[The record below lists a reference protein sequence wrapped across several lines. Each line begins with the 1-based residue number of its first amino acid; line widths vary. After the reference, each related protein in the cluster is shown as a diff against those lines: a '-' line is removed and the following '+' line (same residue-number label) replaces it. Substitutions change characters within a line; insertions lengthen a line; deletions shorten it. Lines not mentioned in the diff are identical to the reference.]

1 VVDQTVQERTIDLDN
16 VVTAASKIV
25 NEIVFP
31 RMKETMVDLKAEFQN
46 QFNAEKEK
54 LVQKLEGEKEESRK
68 AIREELRSEFQVQFD
83 EKEQEL
89 IAKLEA
95 EKEILLGDFEQ
106 EMRTEKAAMRLELQQ
121 NVDEK
126 QAALEQKVDEKQDAM
141 KQSLQDQVNKMN
153 EKVIFAAVR
162 SSSGNMDKGTIT
174 YDSLT
179 TNIGNGMD
187 SSTGKFTT
195 PTSGLYM
202 FTFSAVSANTNTAD
216 VTIVVKKNNI
226 QLFVIDD
233 EEGTS
238 SGAKERN
245 IAYSWMLNLS
255 TGDIVH
261 LEMSTGGLHADASNA
276 VADQVHFTG
285 HLLHAN

>member
-1 VVDQTVQERTIDLDN
+1 
-16 VVTAASKIV
+16 
-25 NEIVFP
+25 
-31 RMKETMVDLKAEFQN
+31 
-46 QFNAEKEK
+46 
-54 LVQKLEGEKEESRK
+54 
-68 AIREELRSEFQVQFD
+68 
-83 EKEQEL
+83 
-89 IAKLEA
+89 
-95 EKEILLGDFEQ
+95 
-106 EMRTEKAAMRLELQQ
+106 
-121 NVDEK
+121 
-126 QAALEQKVDEKQDAM
+126 
-141 KQSLQDQVNKMN
+141 MN
-153 EKVIFAAVR
+153 ENVIFAAVR
-162 SSSGNMDKGTIT
+162 SSSGDMGSSGTIT

-285 HLLHAN
+285 HLLHANWRKQRNKSLVYLVDIFHLHVAPQYRDFGTIVRNSEALDRVDFIRTAF

>member
-1 VVDQTVQERTIDLDN
+1 
-16 VVTAASKIV
+16 
-25 NEIVFP
+25 
-31 RMKETMVDLKAEFQN
+31 
-46 QFNAEKEK
+46 
-54 LVQKLEGEKEESRK
+54 
-68 AIREELRSEFQVQFD
+68 
-83 EKEQEL
+83 
-89 IAKLEA
+89 
-95 EKEILLGDFEQ
+95 
-106 EMRTEKAAMRLELQQ
+106 
-121 NVDEK
+121 
-126 QAALEQKVDEKQDAM
+126 
-141 KQSLQDQVNKMN
+141 MN
-153 EKVIFAAVR
+153 ENVIFAAVR
-162 SSSGNMDKGTIT
+162 SSSGDMGSSGTIT